1 MTQINITMDI
11 KDISSR
17 IRNERQLKAV
27 TGLSLKQ
34 FCILFTLFEKL
45 LNLQQ
50 EENKKDKIKP
60 NNGKEGAL
68 KKAPEKLLF
77 VLFYLKCYP
86 SYDQFGFTFDM
97 SGSSAHTWLFKLMP
111 IFIKT
116 LTHFNIFPKTKFNT
130 PAEIKETFKGF
141 DTLIIDATE
150 RAIQRPQDNKEQ
162 KNHYSGKK
170 KDIPLKIQLL
180 AR

>member
-1 MTQINITMDI
+1 MDI

-27 TGLSLKQ
+27 TGLNLKQ
-34 FCILFTLFEKL
+34 FFMLFTLFEEL
-45 LNLQQ
+45 LNIQQ

-68 KKAPEKLLF
+68 KTASEKFLF

-111 IFIKT
+111 IFIET
-116 LTHFNIFPKTKFNT
+116 LANFDIFPKTKFNT
-130 PAEIKETFKGF
+130 PKEMKEAFKDI
-141 DTLIIDATE
+141 DTVIIDATE
-150 RAIQRPQDNKEQ
+150 RAIQRPQDNEEQ

-170 KDIPLKIQLL
+170 KTYH
-180 AR
+180 